1 MKPKVLFID
10 IVHEVLEQRLT
21 AMGFNCVIGYSY
33 SREDVLTSISEFTGV
48 VIRSKFTINRE
59 FIDRATQLKFICRSG
74 SGMEN
79 IDVEYATSKN
89 IYCFNSPEG
98 NRDAV
103 GEHAIAM
110 LLCLFNNIVR
120 SDKEVREG
128 IWNREKNRGIEL
140 MGKTVGIIGYGK
152 MGNAFAKRLSGFGVN
167 VLTYDKYKSNY
178 GNEFAKESSL
188 EEIYEKADI
197 VSIHLP
203 LNEETTY
210 YINTDFINK
219 FSKNIYVINTS
230 RGKNLNTKDL
240 VCAMKLGKVLGA
252 CLDVLEYEAS
262 SFEKIDKE
270 NLPEDFIYLSK
281 CDNVVFSPHVAGWT
295 KESYV
300 KLSGFLADKVE
311 EKLSEFLNE

>member
-10 IVHEVLEQRLT
+10 TVHELLEQRL
-21 AMGFNCVIGYSY
+21 AKIGFDCVEGYSF
-33 SREDVLTSISEFTGV
+33 SRAEVLKGINEYTGV
-48 VIRSKFTINRE
+48 VIRSRFKIDQE
-59 FIDRATQLKFICRSG
+59 FIDAATQLKFICRSG

-79 IDVEYATSKN
+79 IDMEYATSKN

-110 LLCLFNNIVR
+110 LLCLFNNIIR
-120 SDKEVREG
+120 SDKEVRQG

-140 MGKTVGIIGYGK
+140 MGKTVGIIGYGV
-152 MGNAFAKRLSGFGVN
+152 MGSAFAKRLSGFGVD
-167 VLTYDKYKSNY
+167 VFAYDKYKSNY

-188 EEIYEKADI
+188 EEIYGKADI

-203 LNEETTY
+203 LTEETTY
-210 YINTDFINK
+210 YINEDFINR

-240 VCAMKLGKVLGA
+240 VDAMKSRKVLGA
-252 CLDVLEYEAS
+252 CLDVLEYETS

-281 CDNVVFSPHVAGWT
+281 CENVVLSPHVAGWT

-311 EKLSEFLNE
+311 EKLGQFLK

>member
-10 IVHEVLEQRLT
+10 TVHELLEQRL
-21 AMGFNCVIGYSY
+21 AKIGFDCVEGYSF
-33 SREDVLTSISEFTGV
+33 SRAEVLKGINEYTGV
-48 VIRSKFTINRE
+48 VIRSRFKIDQE
-59 FIDRATQLKFICRSG
+59 FIDAATQLKFICRSG

-79 IDVEYATSKN
+79 IDMEYATSKN

-110 LLCLFNNIVR
+110 LLCLFNNIIR
-120 SDKEVREG
+120 SDKEVRQG

-140 MGKTVGIIGYGK
+140 MGKTVGIIGYGV
-152 MGNAFAKRLSGFGVN
+152 MGSAFAKRLSGFGVD
-167 VLTYDKYKSNY
+167 VLAYDKYKSNY

-188 EEIYEKADI
+188 EEIYGKADI

-203 LNEETTY
+203 LTEETTY
-210 YINTDFINK
+210 YINEDFINR

-240 VCAMKLGKVLGA
+240 VDAMKSRKVLGA
-252 CLDVLEYEAS
+252 CLDVLEYETS

-281 CDNVVFSPHVAGWT
+281 CENVVLSPHVAGWT

-311 EKLSEFLNE
+311 EKLGQFLK

>member
-1 MKPKVLFID
+1 MKKRVLFID
-10 IVHEVLEQRLT
+10 TVHEVLEHRLIK
-21 AMGFNCVIGYSY
+21 MGFDCVSGYSY
-33 SREDVLTSISEFTGV
+33 SKQEINNSIGQYTGI
-48 VIRSKFTINRE
+48 VIRSKFQIDKE
-59 FIDRATQLKFICRSG
+59 FLDAATQLKFICRSG

-79 IDVEYATSKN
+79 IDVEYAKSKN

-103 GEHAIAM
+103 GEHAITM
-110 LLCLFNNIVR
+110 LLCLFNNIIR
-120 SDKEVREG
+120 SDKEVRQG

-140 MGKTVGIIGYGK
+140 MGKIVGIIGYGF
-152 MGNAFAKRLSGFGVN
+152 MGNAFAKRLSGFGVK
-167 VLTYDKYKSNY
+167 VLAYDKYKSNY

-188 EEIYEKADI
+188 EEIYNKADI

-203 LNEETTY
+203 LTEETTY

-230 RGKNLNTKDL
+230 RGKNLNTADL
-240 VCAMKLGKVLGA
+240 VKAIKSGKVLGA
-252 CLDVLEYEAS
+252 CLDVLEYETT
-262 SFEKIDKE
+262 SFEKIEKE
-270 NLPEDFIYLSK
+270 KLPEAFTYLTK

-295 KESYV
+295 KESYI

-311 EKLSEFLNE
+311 EKLSEFLK

>member
-1 MKPKVLFID
+1 MKHKVLFID
-10 IVHEVLEQRLT
+10 TVHELLEQRLT
-21 AMGFNCVIGYSY
+21 NMGFDCVEGYSF
-33 SREDVLTSISEFTGV
+33 SKAEVLKRINEYTGL
-48 VIRSKFTINRE
+48 VIRSRFKIDKE
-59 FIDRATQLKFICRSG
+59 FIDEATQLKFICRSG

-79 IDVEYATSKN
+79 IDLEYAKSKN

-110 LLCLFNNIVR
+110 LLCLFNNIIR
-120 SDKEVREG
+120 SDREVREG
-128 IWNREKNRGIEL
+128 IWNREKNRGVEL
-140 MGKTVGIIGYGK
+140 MGKTVGIIGYGV
-152 MGNAFAKRLSGFGVN
+152 MGNAFAKRLSGFGVD
-167 VLTYDKYKSNY
+167 VLAYDKYKSNY

-188 EEIYEKADI
+188 EDIYQKADI

-203 LNEETTY
+203 LTQETTY

-219 FSKNIYVINTS
+219 FSKSIYIVNTS
-230 RGKNLNTKDL
+230 RGKNLYTSDL
-240 VCAMKLGKVLGA
+240 VNVMKSGKVLGA
-252 CLDVLEYEAS
+252 CLDVLEYETS

-281 CDNVVFSPHVAGWT
+281 CDNVVLSPHVAGWT

-311 EKLSEFLNE
+311 EKLSEFLK